1 MEYED
6 LFTLN
11 IINLS
16 DEQLIELRNRLE
28 FEHGKIAEEWSI
40 ELASFAKENF
50 DPYSFWGKRKIEK
63 LNKKYAPKTAD
74 ILNLMEDIEKELF
87 KRDRLKYQKMFDG
100 KDNDEVDEIDRNEF
114 FEKEELKT
122 LKHKQDLED

>member
-11 IINLS
+11 IIDLS
-16 DEQLIELRNRLE
+16 DEQLVELRNRLE
-28 FEHGKIAEEWSI
+28 YENGKIAEEGSI
-40 ELASFAKENF
+40 ELASFAGENF

-63 LNKKYAPKTAD
+63 LNKRYAPKTAE

-100 KDNDEVDEIDRNEF
+100 KHNDEVNELDRNEF

-122 LKHKQDLED
+122 LKHKQDLEN